1 MTEELWNC
9 AAEYREING
18 QLEPFVW
25 RDGKLVQVAWA
36 PLPGSQAAFMGSP
49 EQIILYQ
56 GPRGSGKTLPLLM
69 DFLQFVNIGL
79 GPEHKGILFRQSF
92 PQLDEVISI
101 ARSWIPRIFPEAGY
115 NATHYTWTFPAGE
128 TLRFRQLPDEAAYEN
143 FHGQAA
149 TWIGME
155 ELANWPTLEPM
166 KLLLSLL
173 NRSTHPLA
181 PNHMRL
187 TSNTYGVGRDAI
199 MEYFHLLPAPSPMF
213 GPLIIDDE
221 GPPRRVITG
230 DLRENLPLLY
240 RQPNY
245 ADNIRN
251 ATKGNPAKEAA
262 WLQAIWA
269 APPTAFFGDV
279 DFGFVKVPAFEPP
292 YPGRV
297 RLGLDHGFTAPTAV
311 VFCWES
317 RGEDIEFADGT
328 RRTTRKGDVFVVDE
342 LYTASKPNVGLKL
355 PPSEIARRIHAI
367 VERHGWNPRILPA
380 PGNVADTSI
389 FSPGMNDNRA
399 SIAQD
404 FENSGIIFEWADKAR
419 VLGAA
424 EILKRLMAAKP
435 PEGALREEPALFI
448 TENCVNL
455 LRSLPNLQRDESDA
469 EDIESEGNDDHLYD
483 ALRYFLRREKTPT
496 LSTRR
501 RYAA

>member
-1 MTEELWNC
+1 MDFKNS
-9 AAEYREING
+9 AQEYREING
-18 QLEPFVW
+18 ELVPFVMV
-25 RDGKLVQVAWA
+25 DGKLTRVAWA
-36 PLPGSQAAFMGSP
+36 PLPGSQVPFMASA
-49 EQIILYQ
+49 EQVVLYQ

-69 DFLQFVNIGL
+69 DFCQFCNIGL

-101 ARSWIPRIFPEAGY
+101 ARVWVPRIFPTASY
-115 NATHYTWTFPAGE
+115 NATHYMWTFPAGE

-155 ELANWPTLEPM
+155 ELANWKNLEPM

-187 TSNTYGVGRDAI
+187 TSNTFGIGRDHI
-199 MEYFHLLPAPSPMF
+199 MEYFHLTAAPSPMY
-213 GPLIIDDE
+213 GPLIVDDQ

-262 WLQAIWA
+262 WLHAIWA
-269 APPTAFFGDV
+269 APPTSFFGDV
-279 DFGFVKVPAFEPP
+279 DWDFVRVPAFEPP
-292 YPGRV
+292 NPGRI
-297 RLGLDHGFTAPTAV
+297 RLGFDHGFTAPSAAL
-311 VFCWES
+311 FCWES
-317 RGEDIEFADGT
+317 RGEDIELPDGS

-355 PPSEIARRIHAI
+355 PPSELARRIHAI
-367 VERHGWNPRILPA
+367 VDRHGWNPRILQA
-380 PGNVADTSI
+380 PGCIADTSI
-389 FSPGMNDNRA
+389 FSPGLNDNRA
-399 SIAQD
+399 SVAQD
-404 FENSGIIFEWADKAR
+404 FERAGIVFEPADKAR

-424 EILKRLMAAKP
+424 EILKRLLAAKP
-435 PEGALREEPALFI
+435 PEDAPREEPALFI
-448 TENCVNL
+448 TDNCVNL
-455 LRSLPNLQRDESDA
+455 LRSLPNLQRSDNDP
-469 EDIESEGNDDHLYD
+469 EDIESEGSDDHLYD
-483 ALRYFLRREKTPT
+483 ALRYWLRREKTPAMR
-496 LSTRR
+496 TRR
-501 RYAA
+501 YVA